1 MPDVTVKEHHFF
13 CGKQDHDVV
22 WGNWAPRPSP
32 RRLPRKDVMYF
43 YEKSKTPWAR
53 IMLSITG
60 TGLLG
65 AMVIAKEN
73 FACEATGLWLLLMA
87 FTWGDY

>member
-1 MPDVTVKEHHFF
+1 
-13 CGKQDHDVV
+13 
-22 WGNWAPRPSP
+22 
-32 RRLPRKDVMYF
+32 MYF